1 MFCRKNDKCFNRATN
16 CREISYET
24 VPEGQTVNQHYY
36 LEVLAQL
43 REKIRKK
50 RPELWKEK
58 SWVLHEDNAP
68 AHTALSVKTFL
79 AKYNIPVLDHP
90 PYCDF
95 YLFPKVKCALK
106 GTRFET
112 VEAVKE
118 KSGRVMNELTEED
131 FQQCFKQ
138 CKIRMERCR
147 DRGGVYIEG
156 DNN

>member
-1 MFCRKNDKCFNRATN
+1 M
-16 CREISYET
+16 

-58 SWVLHEDNAP
+58 SWVLHQDNAP

-90 PYCDF
+90 PYSPDLAPCHF

-118 KSGRVMNELTEED
+118 KSGRVMNEVTEED
-131 FQQCFKQ
+131 FQDCFKQ
-138 CKIRMERCR
+138 
-147 DRGGVYIEG
+147 
-156 DNN
+156 